1 MATQGGARVLGME
14 AEIGSLEVGKK
25 ADVIV
30 VDLNRPHLQPVYNVV
45 SQLVYAATGADVRDV
60 IIDGKIVMQNRQLLT
75 LDEERIL
82 ARMKEIGENIW
93 KRIVPI

>member
-1 MATQGGARVLGME
+1 
-14 AEIGSLEVGKK
+14 
-25 ADVIV
+25 

-75 LDEERIL
+75 LNEEEIL
-82 ARMKEIGENIW
+82 AEARKWRNKIGSKDSRSPGKSID
-93 KRIVPI
+93 

>member
-1 MATQGGARVLGME
+1 
-14 AEIGSLEVGKK
+14 
-25 ADVIV
+25 V

-82 ARMKEIGENIW
+82 ARMKEIRENIW
-93 KRIVPI
+93 KRIVSI